1 MRVTFYQVLEQV
13 LALLQRH
20 GRISY
25 RALKRQFDLDDIYIA
40 DLKAELIEILHLA
53 TDQDG
58 TMLVRAGGPDTT
70 PVLAQDQTYTPQSTP
85 PQTEPQ
91 HDTPADQTT
100 QLALLPAESVTLEA
114 ERRHL
119 TVMFCD
125 LVGST
130 ALSSRLDPEELR
142 DVVLAYQKV
151 CAEVVQRFDGHIAQY
166 LGDGLLVYFG
176 YPQAHE
182 DDAQRAVRA
191 GLKIVETIGTLYTH
205 PRRDKGT
212 QLAMRIGIHTGL
224 VVVGKVGDG
233 DRQEQLA
240 LGETPNIAAHIQG
253 LAEPNTVVISST
265 SQRLVQGYFVCH
277 DLGLHALKG
286 VAIPVQVYGVLYESG
301 AQSRLDVVA
310 KRGFTPLVGREQEVR
325 MLMGRWEQVKDGMGQ
340 AVLLN
345 GEAGIGKSRLV
356 EALKDQLVGE
366 AARLIECRCSSYDQ
380 HSALH
385 PMIAHLHRVLVW
397 RREDPPSEKLCKLEE
412 ALAQFPM
419 PLSEVVP
426 LLASLLSLPLPER
439 YPPLALTPQRQ
450 KQKTMEVLL
459 RWLLQETE
467 RQPVLFIMEDLHWSD
482 PSTLEFLSLLL
493 DQVPTTHVYVL
504 CTFRPGFHLPW
515 TLQAH
520 LTLLTLSRLPRHQ
533 TALMIE
539 SVTGGKPLPV
549 EVHQQLVAK
558 TDGVPLFVEELTKMV
573 LESGWLREADGQYE
587 LTGPLPS
594 LAIPTTLH
602 DSLMARLDRQVTAKP
617 VAQLGATIGRQFSYE
632 LLQAVSPLDEATLQD
647 ALWRL
652 VQAELLYQRGLPP
665 QATYTFK
672 HALIQE
678 VAYQALLK
686 TTRQQYHRQIARTLA
701 ERFPDTAAT
710 QPELLAHH
718 YTEAGLIEPALPYW
732 QQAGQR
738 AVERSAHVEAI
749 SHLTTGLEVLQYL
762 PATPERTQQELTLQL
777 ALGAPLLMLKG
788 HTAPEVEHAYSRA
801 LAICQQAGDS
811 PQRFA
816 AMEGLWAF
824 YNARGMFHIS
834 RGLAEQSLVLAQNMC
849 DPLFIHEAH
858 VALGTTL
865 FSLGEFVAA
874 RAHLEQACTFY
885 ASYEGR
891 SGTLSS
897 GIARSVSSFC
907 WASWSLWMLGYPDRA
922 LTRSYESLTVA
933 QKVSH
938 AYSLGCALYMS
949 AILYQYRGEIQRVQE
964 QTAELLTFAREAGFA
979 RWLAGATILQGWI
992 LTQQDEPEAG
1002 IVQIHQGLVA
1012 WRAMGGKLALPYLL
1026 GLLAEAHGN
1035 AGQAAEGLR
1044 VLGEALAIVDES
1056 GERRFAAELH
1066 RLKGE
1071 LLLQQARSLR
1081 TEAESCF
1088 RQAIDLARDQQAK
1101 SLELRAV
1108 MSLSRLWQTQGKR
1121 AEAYQ
1126 MLAEIYGW
1134 FSEGF
1139 ETPDIREAKSLLAI
1153 LA

>member
-1 MRVTFYQVLEQV
+1 MTFYQVLEQGRD
-13 LALLQRH
+13 LLQHH

-25 RALKRQFDLDDIYIA
+25 RALKRQFDLDDTYIA

-58 TMLVRAGGPDTT
+58 TMLVWAGGPGTT
-70 PVLAQDQTYTPQSTP
+70 PVLAQDQTHTPQSTP
-85 PQTEPQ
+85 PQTEQQ

-100 QLALLPAESVTLEA
+100 QLALLPAESVTLEAA

-142 DVVLAYQKV
+142 GVVLAYQKM

-212 QLAMRIGIHTGL
+212 QLAMRVGIHTGL

-286 VAIPVQVYGVLYESG
+286 VATPVQVYGVLYESG
-301 AQSRLDVVA
+301 AQSRLDVGA
-310 KRGFTPLVGREQEVR
+310 KRGLTPLVGREQEVR
-325 MLMGRWEQVKDGMGQ
+325 MLMGRWEQVKEGMGQ

-397 RREDPPSEKLCKLEE
+397 RREDSPSEKLCKLEE

-467 RQPVLFIMEDLHWSD
+467 RQPVMFIMEDLHWSD

-493 DQVPTTHVYVL
+493 DQVPTTRVYVL
-504 CTFRPGFHLPW
+504 CTFRPGFHPPW

-539 SVTGGKPLPV
+539 RVTGGKPLPV

-587 LTGPLPS
+587 LTGPLPP

-801 LAICQQAGDS
+801 LEICQQAGDS

-816 AMEGLWAF
+816 ALEGLWAF

-858 VALGTTL
+858 VSLGTTL

-891 SGTLSS
+891 AETLSS

-922 LTRSYESLTVA
+922 LTRNDESLTVA
-933 QKVSH
+933 QKVAH

-949 AILYQYRGEIQRVQE
+949 AILYQYRGESQRVQV

-979 RWLAGATILQGWI
+979 RWLAGATILQGWV
-992 LTQQDEPEAG
+992 LAQQGEPEAG
-1002 IVQIHQGLVA
+1002 IVQIQHGLVA
-1012 WRAMGGKLALPYLL
+1012 WRAMGGKLAQPYLL

-1081 TEAESCF
+1081 TAAEICF
-1088 RQAIDLARDQQAK
+1088 RQAIDMARDQQAK

-1139 ETPDIREAKSLLAI
+1139 ETPDVREAKSLLAT